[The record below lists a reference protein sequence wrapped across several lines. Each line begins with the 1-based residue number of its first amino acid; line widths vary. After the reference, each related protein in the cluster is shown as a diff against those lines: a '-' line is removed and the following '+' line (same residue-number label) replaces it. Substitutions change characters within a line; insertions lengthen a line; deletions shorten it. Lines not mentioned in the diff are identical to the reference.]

1 MKETQPDKVTS
12 AEKMENN
19 QVEILILNP
28 RSREFQEAVLSDPR
42 VMELLEKLKDH
53 DEDTYRHSLKVGLFS
68 IDLGFSYNLDE
79 ERLAILGCAANL
91 HDIGKLKIDL
101 NILDKEGA
109 LTAEERTNIKT
120 HTGNARDILG
130 ENDFKEAMRIAVTH
144 HEHQADPY
152 PRSHRER
159 RADACGNERR
169 TPDEEMEFLGE
180 IIAAADM
187 MDALVSVRAYKD
199 ALPKD
204 KVIEIIRSEFRGDPD
219 LIDKIIDRLQ

>member
-1 MKETQPDKVTS
+1 MKETQSNKDTS
-12 AEKMENN
+12 AEKLENK
-19 QVEILILNP
+19 QAEILILDP
-28 RSREFQEAVLSDPR
+28 RSHEFQEAVLNDPR
-42 VMELLEKLKDH
+42 VTELLEKLKEH
-53 DEDTYRHSLKVGLFS
+53 DEDTYLHSLKVGLYS
-68 IDLGFSYNLDE
+68 IDLGYSLNLDE

-101 NILDKEGA
+101 NILDKEGG
-109 LTAEERTNIKT
+109 LTAEERTHIKT
-120 HTGNARDILG
+120 HTGFVRDIMG
-130 ENDFKEAMRIAVTH
+130 ENNFQEAMRIAVSH

-159 RADACGNERR
+159 RADERGNDRR
-169 TPDEEMEFLGE
+169 SHDEEMEFLGE

-204 KVIEIIRSEFRGDPD
+204 KVIEIIKSEFRGDPD
-219 LIDKIIDRLQ
+219 LIDKIIDRLR